1 MEPVEEQDVLQQARQ
16 LLREAP
22 LIDGHN
28 DFAYILRGWF
38 AGTPQIQEQ
47 GRYRSIPIGQTDV
60 ERVKKS
66 GLGGQFWSAFV
77 PAPPEEHEPHLRA
90 FLHTVQQ
97 IDLIAQVIDSA
108 PDTFE
113 FAYSAKSITRIFGT
127 GKIACLVGIEGLHQI
142 GGSMAA
148 LRQLHRLGVRYATL
162 CHDTNNEFAD
172 SATAQRARHGGLSP
186 RGSQA
191 IREMNRIGMMIDL
204 SHTSDDCQRQVLAL
218 SQSPV
223 IFSHSSCYALRAHPR
238 NVSDDVLAL
247 LKKNN
252 GLIMITFLR
261 ELSGIDELSSQ
272 TASCSTVVDH
282 IEYAARCT
290 GWEHVGV
297 GSDFD
302 GMLEG
307 PTGLDD
313 VTAFPCL
320 IAEMLRRDISRDQ
333 MQMVMGGNL
342 LRVLK
347 DVEDHATRQRN
358 DGASVLQDTV
368 LPVWTEAQREMLLA
382 KGAER
387 GLVTSDTSQT
397 V

>member
-148 LRQLHRLGVRYATL
+148 LRQLHRLGVR
-162 CHDTNNEFAD
+162 
-172 SATAQRARHGGLSP
+172 
-186 RGSQA
+186 
-191 IREMNRIGMMIDL
+191 MIDL